1 MDIKKEIHL
10 SVRHLVEFIF
20 RGGDLDNRRKI
31 SPELAM
37 SEGNRIHRMLQKK
50 GGAGYHAEVE
60 LKWRYETA
68 DYDLCLEGRA
78 DGIMEDY
85 IPEEWQEQAQQLPLF
100 AEEYGL
106 VESPEPM
113 TYIDEIKATYQNL
126 RYIKEPYQVH
136 LAQAKCYAYIVTKE
150 DALEQIGIRVTYCN
164 IEDHGMKYFHQVYTA
179 DELAAWFEET
189 VGECR
194 KWVDYSLQWKAL
206 KIPSI
211 HALQFPY
218 TYREGQKELASYVY
232 QTIYHEKK
240 LFLEAPTGVGK
251 TLSTV
256 FPAVKAIGQ
265 GLSEKIF
272 YLTAKTITRTVAEE
286 TFGLLRTKGLYF
298 KDIVITA
305 KEKICPNDVCE
316 CNPNACPYAK
326 GHFDRV
332 NTCLYDL
339 VTHETRFGREV
350 IEAYAL
356 RYEVCPYELSLDVS
370 LFADGV
376 ICDYNYVFD
385 PHVYLRRYFSGDHAG
400 EYIFLIDET
409 HNLLDRGR
417 EMFSAVLIKEDVLE
431 LKRIV
436 KDYDPEMA
444 RLLEKLNKALL
455 ALKKQS
461 SGMTVFEDAEE
472 IYQAAE
478 NLKTQ
483 IDIYVNNHNDSPI
496 MDEIMDFYFEL
507 SHFILVY
514 ELLDDRYVIYG
525 HMLENGDYML
535 KALNVD
541 PSVNLK
547 KGMEQARSTILFS
560 ATLLPI
566 QYYKELL
573 GGEKE
578 DYEVYAHS
586 VFDPEH
592 RGLFVARDV
601 TSKFTR
607 RGLKEYEKI
616 AYYLH
621 MMIEA
626 KAGNYLAFF
635 PSYSFMEEVFQV
647 YIQRY
652 SEEHVTC
659 LIQKEDMTEA
669 EREEF
674 LEFFQEGTGKDNALA
689 AGIQKSVLGFCVLG
703 GIFSEGIDLKHDSLI
718 GAAIIGTGLPQVGQE
733 RELLKHYFDSHGDG
747 FDYAYRFPGMNK
759 VLQAAGRV
767 IRTAEDRGVILLL
780 DERFLQNSYQN
791 LFPREW
797 EHIEVVDMDNI
808 AGKLAGFWE

>member
-1 MDIKKEIHL
+1 MDTKKEIHL
-10 SVRHLVEFIF
+10 SVRSLVEFVF

-37 SEGNRIHRMLQKK
+37 SEGNRIHRMLQRK

-60 LKWRYETA
+60 LKWRYETP
-68 DYDLCLEGRA
+68 DYDICLEGRA

-85 IPEEWQEQAQQLPLF
+85 VPEEWREQAEQLPLF

-106 VESPEPM
+106 VETPEPL
-113 TYIDEIKATYQNL
+113 TYIDEIKSTYQNL
-126 RYIKEPYQVH
+126 RYIKEPYLVH
-136 LAQAKCYAYIVTKE
+136 LAQAKCYAYIVAKE
-150 DALEQIGIRVTYCN
+150 DALEKIGVRVTYCH

-179 DELAAWFEET
+179 AELEEWFEET
-189 VGECR
+189 VKECR

-211 HALQFPY
+211 QKVQFPY
-218 TYREGQKELASYVY
+218 AYREGQKELASYVY
-232 QTIYHEKK
+232 QTIYHGKK

-256 FPAVKAIGQ
+256 FPTVKAIGQ
-265 GLSEKIF
+265 GLSEKVF

-286 TFGLLRTKGLYF
+286 TFGLLREKGLKF

-305 KEKICPNDVCE
+305 KEKICPNDICD
-316 CNPNACPYAK
+316 CNPGACPYAK

-332 NTCLYDL
+332 NECLYDL
-339 VTHETRFGREV
+339 ITHEERFGREV
-350 IEAYAL
+350 MEDYAL

-385 PHVYLRRYFSGDHAG
+385 PHVYLRRYFSGDNAG
-400 EYIFLIDET
+400 KYIFLIDET
-409 HNLLDRGR
+409 HNLLERGR
-417 EMFSAVLIKEDVLE
+417 EMYSAVLVKEDVLE

-436 KDYDPEMA
+436 KEHDPEMFK
-444 RLLEKLNKALL
+444 LLEKLNKALL

-483 IDIYVNNHNDSPI
+483 IDVYVNNHNDSPV

-525 HMLENGDYML
+525 HMLENGDYLL

-541 PSVNLK
+541 PSANLK
-547 KGMEQARSTILFS
+547 KAMEQARSTVLFS

-578 DYEVYAHS
+578 DYEVYAQS

-607 RGLKEYEKI
+607 RGPREYERI
-616 AYYLH
+616 AFYLH
-621 MMIEA
+621 TMTEA

-635 PSYSFMEEVFQV
+635 PSYAFMEEVFQV
-647 YIQRY
+647 YLQRY
-652 SEEHVTC
+652 PEEYVTC
-659 LIQKEDMTEA
+659 LLQKEDMTEA
-669 EREEF
+669 EREDF
-674 LEFFQEGTGKDNALA
+674 LGLFQEGTSNPDFQSEDKTRT
-689 AGIQKSVLGFCVLG
+689 VLGFCVLG
-703 GIFSEGIDLKHDSLI
+703 GIFSEGIDLKHDRLI
-718 GAAIIGTGLPQVGQE
+718 GAAIVGTGLPQVGQE
-733 RELLKHYFDSHGDG
+733 RELLKSYFDAQGYG
-747 FDYAYRFPGMNK
+747 FDYAYRYPGMNK

-767 IRTAEDRGVILLL
+767 IRTAEDRGVVLLL
-780 DERFLQNSYQN
+780 DERFLQSAYQN

-797 EHIEVVDMDNI
+797 EHVEVVDTGNV
-808 AGKLAGFWE
+808 AGKLAEFWG